1 MQKLSELISTMK
13 LPVQRKEHFSKH
25 NLMWLA
31 RNIGVKNS
39 NHKNYETAVDEIKRR
54 LKEACA
60 GHNRLLK
67 NGVQKHLVLNNLGCR
82 NVLVYI

>member
-25 NLMWLA
+25 NLMWLV

-39 NHKNYETAVDEIKRR
+39 DHKNFKIAVSEIKRR
-54 LKEACA
+54 LEE
-60 GHNRLLK
+60 K
-67 NGVQKHLVLNNLGCR
+67 N
-82 NVLVYI
+82 YDD